1 MRPGARRPPAA
12 PLALAAALATVVAGC
27 FTHEAR
33 KENRRAATSPHGE
46 ILTVRFRAGPAAD
59 DRVETRT
66 GELLE
71 VRDDAIRL
79 AWPGQI
85 VHIPFDRL
93 VTRFQDPP
101 SHRIR
106 ARYPRGLTEDQ
117 LQRLMDAMGIQRVD
131 TIGVAPTPNRSDDAQ
146 SPDRTL
152 HPLDAHAPHPL
163 DAPHGAVLETGPPDP
178 AALDAFLREAKDAA
192 APYRSLEHAVAAGF
206 RRLGPAFP
214 GMGEHWIH
222 PGRIVTGRVDP
233 ARPPV
238 LCYAPIDGEHRLVA
252 LAFTVPLEPGEA
264 PPAHPAGTG
273 AWHDHS
279 DHVGEET
286 LLLTHRPSHLGAD
299 QPRLAMFHAWLWL
312 DNPDGVLAQN
322 NWRLPFV
329 QAGVDGHGHA
339 PSSDAGRGLSL
350 HTAGPD
356 YYLDLFAA
364 AADLDDAE
372 TRAIRQILD
381 RHAASAR
388 AWAHAARAGGLHGH
402 VAGPDLGDASGQP
415 SEASR
420 DAPAD
425 APGEA
430 SFIADLDRLEA
441 LWADLWKDIDQAV
454 RPLTRDALAVL
465 RY

>member
-1 MRPGARRPPAA
+1 MPPGARRPLAA
-12 PLALAAALATVVAGC
+12 PLALAAALATVVTGC

-46 ILTVRFRAGPAAD
+46 TLTVRYRAGPAAE
-59 DRVETRT
+59 DRVEIRT

-79 AWPGQI
+79 ASDSRI
-85 VHIPFDRL
+85 LHIPLDRL

-101 SHRIR
+101 SYRIR
-106 ARYPRGLTEDQ
+106 ARYPHGLTEDQ
-117 LQRLMDAMGIQRVD
+117 LRRLLDAMGIPRVD
-131 TIGVAPTPNRSDDAQ
+131 TVGVAA
-146 SPDRTL
+146 PDL
-152 HPLDAHAPHPL
+152 HPPDAARHDAHRPE
-163 DAPHGAVLETGPPDP
+163 DAAHGWVARDAHGPVTRDAHGPVTRDAHGPATAAVEATLE
-178 AALDAFLREAKDAA
+178 AFLREAREAADA
-192 APYRSLEHAVAAGF
+192 YRSLEHAVAAGF

-222 PGRIVTGRVDP
+222 PGRIVAGRID
-233 ARPPV
+233 ATRPPV
-238 LCYAPIDGEHRLVA
+238 LCYAPVDGEHRLVA

-264 PPAHPAGTG
+264 PPAYPAGTS

-279 DHVGEET
+279 NHVDEET

-322 NWRLPFV
+322 NWRLPFL
-329 QAGVDGHGHA
+329 QAGVDIQGHA

-364 AADLDDAE
+364 AADLDEAE
-372 TRAIRQILD
+372 TRATRQILD
-381 RHAASAR
+381 RHADAVR
-388 AWAHAARAGGLHGH
+388 AWL
-402 VAGPDLGDASGQP
+402 
-415 SEASR
+415 R
-420 DAPAD
+420 DAR
-425 APGEA
+425 PGDPPHEG
-430 SFIADLDRLEA
+430 DLDRLEGI
-441 LWADLWKDIDQAV
+441 WADLWDDIEGAV

-465 RY
+465 RD